1 MITFEPP
8 VVRTEVAPPPLAPD
22 GGTWLE
28 TESLA
33 SRVAKLALGIDE
45 HQLVSVAGAGASA
58 ALQPRALLA
67 VLIYSYAAGIF
78 SSEAIVEQ
86 MHQDTHFRALCGDDY
101 PDWHQLRRFRRLN
114 RPVIQHCLETLLAP
128 VPGRASVLEQSG
140 PPRAPERRTTPD
152 GSEPGSPTA
161 FAQEAS
167 HRLNRAT
174 RLDSMA
180 LDE

>member
-1 MITFEPP
+1 MVTFEPP
-8 VVRTEVAPPPLAPD
+8 VVRTQAASAPLEPA
-22 GGTWLE
+22 GGADLQ

-45 HQLVSVAGAGASA
+45 RQLVSVAGAGAGA
-58 ALQPRALLA
+58 ALQPKALLA

-86 MHQDTHFRALCGDDY
+86 MQEDTHFRVLCGDDY

-114 RPVIQHCLETLLAP
+114 RPLIRHCLETLLAP
-128 VPGRASVLEQSG
+128 VPVRGSDLAQSSSLW
-140 PPRAPERRTTPD
+140 APERRAAP
-152 GSEPGSPTA
+152 GGWEPGSQTA
-161 FAQEAS
+161 IAQEVS
-167 HRLNRAT
+167 RRLNRAAQ
-174 RLDSMA
+174 LDSIT